1 MAAPN
6 IESVKS
12 YLFIL
17 AMYVQEGMLEVPE
30 TTKASDFWALRV
42 SMGRT
47 NSTFRKALS
56 TIYVATQ
63 EARKN
68 TMLQRQVGVYQFP
81 TVTLDEYFA
90 MSEDE
95 TKAFNK
101 KVVEEMM
108 EKVELSLYDRST
120 LVNYIFTITDD
131 LEKLCPDTNDNKAF
145 NDALFGYLVE
155 FEGLPE
161 VTDSEDPW
169 YQETKQLKY
178 DLGSMVDLISD
189 STEFVPGRN
198 RIVHDPPGL
207 SL

>member
-6 IESVKS
+6 IDSVKS

-17 AMYVQEGMLEVPE
+17 AMYVQEGMLEVSE
-30 TTKASDFWALRV
+30 TTKASDFWAQRV

-47 NSTFRKALS
+47 NPTFRKALS
-56 TIYVATQ
+56 ILYVATQ

-90 MSEDE
+90 MTDDE
-95 TKAFNK
+95 TKSFNK

-120 LVNYIFTITDD
+120 LVNYIFSITDD
-131 LEKLCPDTNDNKAF
+131 LEKLCPDINDNRAF
-145 NDALFGYLVE
+145 KDALFGYLVE

-169 YQETKQLKY
+169 YQKTKELKY

-189 STEFVPGRN
+189 SAEFVPGKN
-198 RIVHDPPGL
+198 VVVHNPPEL
-207 SL
+207 SI